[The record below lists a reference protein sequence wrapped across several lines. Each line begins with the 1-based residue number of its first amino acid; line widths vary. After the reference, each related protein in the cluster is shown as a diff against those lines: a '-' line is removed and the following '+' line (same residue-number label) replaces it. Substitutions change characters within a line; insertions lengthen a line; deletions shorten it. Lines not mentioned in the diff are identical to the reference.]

1 MVPPR
6 VAHDPPTTFRPS
18 GVLIPWEA
26 YSGLLNIAGTWM
38 YEAEL
43 PVALYGETAFV
54 ATTDRLLVF
63 DTTNQETKETVGP
76 EAGKPISTLTRGVR
90 NRAAPPVVTEGAS
103 PLVLAPFLI
112 RQDGVGTQAARD
124 SAELVAT
131 DAKTG
136 KVAWRLSMPLPDWT
150 KDALK
155 PLTVSVVGAT
165 GNVAVVTLA
174 QEGTVVTDTSTTYAV
189 DLTGRRVLWSQETF
203 TATTIAGGIVVGEKR
218 KTASDDYS
226 TSAGYDLT
234 TGAER
239 WRGQEHI
246 NLELRSAGPN
256 LIHLYARDRSDYRIV
271 YSRFLDARTGEVRQN
286 NVPAA
291 SRCRHDDAS
300 AVVCWGRD
308 QVVGVDATTGATL
321 WQLPDEKAGRI
332 APQVTTVWHGRV
344 YAKTATGTVALDSR
358 TGTDLPT
365 PPVIAPDLLNAFTG
379 IAISKSGD
387 DVTAYQSAS

>member
-1 MVPPR
+1 
-6 VAHDPPTTFRPS
+6 
-18 GVLIPWEA
+18 
-26 YSGLLNIAGTWM
+26 M

-43 PVALYGETAFV
+43 PVALHGETAYV

-63 DTTNQETKETVGP
+63 DTTNQQTRQTIRP
-76 EAGKPISTLTRGVR
+76 EGGEPISTLTRGER
-90 NRAAPPVVTEGAS
+90 NRAAPPVVTEGDS

-112 RQDGVGTQAARD
+112 RQAGAGTQAARD

-136 KVAWRLSMPLPDWT
+136 KAAWRLSLPLPDWT
-150 KDALK
+150 KGAPE
-155 PLTVSVVGAT
+155 PLTASVVGAA

-174 QEGTVVTDTSTTYAV
+174 HKDTVFTNASTTYAI
-189 DLTGRRVLWSQETF
+189 DLTARRVLWSQEMF
-203 TATTIAGGIVVGEKR
+203 SAATLAGGVVVGEKR

-226 TSAGYDLT
+226 TPAGYDLT

-239 WRGQEHI
+239 WQGQEHI
-246 NLELRSAGPN
+246 NLELRPAGPN
-256 LIHLYARDRSDYRIV
+256 LIHLYARDRGDYRIV
-271 YSRFLDARTGEVRQN
+271 YERFLDPRTGEVRQN
-286 NVPAA
+286 AVPVPA
-291 SRCRHDDAS
+291 RCRHDGAS

-308 QVVGVDATTGATL
+308 RVRGFDATTGTTL

-344 YAKTATGTVALDSR
+344 YAKTANGTVALDSR
-358 TGTDLPT
+358 TGADLPT
-365 PPVIAPDLLNAFTG
+365 PPVIAPDLVNAFTG

-387 DVTAYQSAS
+387 DVTAYQTAS

>member
-1 MVPPR
+1 M
-6 VAHDPPTTFRPS
+6 
-18 GVLIPWEA
+18 PWEA

-43 PVALYGETAFV
+43 PVALHGETAYV

-63 DTTNQETKETVGP
+63 DTTNQETRQTVRP
-76 EAGKPISTLTRGVR
+76 EGGEPISTLTRGAR
-90 NRAAPPVVTEGAS
+90 NKAAPPVVTEGAA

-112 RQDGVGTQAARD
+112 RQAGVGTQAART

-136 KVAWRLSMPLPDWT
+136 NVAWRLSLPLPDWT
-150 KDALK
+150 KGAPT
-155 PLTVSVVGAT
+155 PLTASVVGAA

-174 QEGTVVTDTSTTYAV
+174 HEGTTFTNASTTYAI
-189 DLTGRRVLWSQETF
+189 DLTSRRVLWSQETF
-203 TATTIAGGIVVGEKR
+203 KATTISGGVVVGAKR

-226 TSAGYDLT
+226 TAAGYDLT

-239 WRGQEHI
+239 WQGQEHS
-246 NLELRSAGPN
+246 NLGLRPAGPN
-256 LIHLYARDRSDYRIV
+256 LVLLYARDRGDYRV
-271 YSRFLDARTGEVRQN
+271 EYKRFLDARTGEVRQN
-286 NVPAA
+286 NIPAA
-291 SRCRHDDAS
+291 SRCQHDGAS
-300 AVVCWGRD
+300 VVVCWGRE
-308 QVVGVDATTGATL
+308 QVIGVDATTGAAQ

-332 APQVTTVWHGRV
+332 APKVTTVWHGRV
-344 YAKTATGTVALDSR
+344 YAKTANGTVALDSR
-358 TGTDLPT
+358 TGADLPT
-365 PPVIAPDLLNAFTG
+365 PPVIAPDLINAFTG